1 MNSDHC
7 MIQPFWKDNS
17 LKVNKGNFN
26 AWMKLTGHAWNVKI
40 DKVIYANASLGCPSW
55 QFSHRQNMIPWWKKM
70 RITFFRT
77 QSNVTCVNTFIETK
91 NGRVKIMYDNTTDI
105 ICVHEMCNSHYIWNG
120 LSKKKQKVIA
130 SK

>member
-1 MNSDHC
+1 
-7 MIQPFWKDNS
+7 
-17 LKVNKGNFN
+17 
-26 AWMKLTGHAWNVKI
+26 MKLTGHAWNVKI
-40 DKVIYANASLGCPSW
+40 DKVIYANASLGC
-55 QFSHRQNMIPWWKKM
+55 
-70 RITFFRT
+70 FRT